1 MGAAGA
7 VDVGAVISVCDEF
20 VGEVKRE
27 GRRRAKPRGG
37 GREEAGCGRLGL
49 GDVDAAG

>member
-20 VGEVKRE
+20 EAEMKRE

-37 GREEAGCGRLGL
+37 GREEAGCGGLGL
-49 GDVDAAG
+49 NVVDAAG